1 MTLARFAQQRGLHP
15 LLAFHFIPTFYRDS
29 STICPKSQG
38 ASSPGVTFHTPPQ
51 GPAPCAPRP
60 HVTSRCE
67 TDGAQ
72 KRKQAELKKKKTD
85 ALPKI
90 TSFFPTNQLESGK
103 DYNVCQ
109 ESQSLSSVRTQIDK
123 NSTTGTSDDH
133 FDDDEI
139 NSEIKKPVPVP
150 DKSEPVIVA
159 IPEVSKIELV
169 NSNKK
174 TCWAVDG
181 LF

>member
-1 MTLARFAQQRGLHP
+1 MNCHHL
-15 LLAFHFIPTFYRDS
+15 S
-29 STICPKSQG
+29 
-38 ASSPGVTFHTPPQ
+38 
-51 GPAPCAPRP
+51 
-60 HVTSRCE
+60 
-67 TDGAQ
+67 GAQ

-85 ALPKI
+85 ALPKM

-103 DYNVCQ
+103 DNNICQ

-133 FDDDEI
+133 FNDDQ
-139 NSEIKKPVPVP
+139 
-150 DKSEPVIVA
+150 SEPVIVA

-174 TCWAVDG
+174 TDAGADG
-181 LF
+181 FRG